1 MLLLL
6 RVVILFSN
14 TKQALSRALF
24 FFPLVQVY
32 RSFVRLVLVLPKRWK
47 RMSGLSPDDKISMLI
62 KRKSSATDFRLIE
75 KQPSASFEV
84 LELSRIINRQHKRWD
99 IV

>member
-1 MLLLL
+1 M
-6 RVVILFSN
+6 
-14 TKQALSRALF
+14 
-24 FFPLVQVY
+24 Y

-47 RMSGLSPDDKISMLI
+47 RMSGLSPDDKISMLV

-75 KQPSASFEV
+75 KQPSAFVISLEV